1 MQRVTG
7 NSIRL
12 GPTQILEAACT
23 ARDLARVEEAML
35 TVMRAGRS
43 DPQDDELLSTAAKVV
58 WDIVCDSGTVDERE
72 RARLT
77 IRRAVQWRVEAGNH
91 EGAYSLA
98 HITGDRVTLEDVLVG
113 AARDRKHNPSAARVM
128 AVVQERLVECR
139 TEG

>member
-1 MQRVTG
+1 MQRVTS

-12 GPTQILEAACT
+12 GPTQILEAACA

-58 WDIVCDSGTVDERE
+58 WDIVSDSGTVDERE
-72 RARLT
+72 RAKLT
-77 IRRAVQWRVEAGNH
+77 IRRAVQWLVEEAGNL

-98 HITGDRVTLEDVLVG
+98 HITSDRVTLEAVLVG
-113 AARDRKHNPSAARVM
+113 AARGRKYNPSAARVM
-128 AVVQERLVECR
+128 AVVQERLDGV
-139 TEG
+139 

>member
-1 MQRVTG
+1 MQRVTS

-12 GPTQILEAACT
+12 GPTQILEAACA

-58 WDIVCDSGTVDERE
+58 WDIVSDSGTVDERE
-72 RARLT
+72 RAKLT
-77 IRRAVQWRVEAGNH
+77 IRRAVQWRVEAGNL

-98 HITGDRVTLEDVLVG
+98 HITSDRVTLEDVLVG
-113 AARDRKHNPSAARVM
+113 AARGRKYNPSAARVM
-128 AVVQERLVECR
+128 AVVQERLDGV
-139 TEG
+139 